1 MQTYSLKGE
10 DLNMVHTSLVELY
23 KTENDVLRYLT
34 ETRGISKEVLM
45 FYRIGKKQEK
55 FRQLDGKYDY
65 DDCVVFPIYGR
76 KKGQPDHHEFVE
88 GNSFI

>member
-1 MQTYSLKGE
+1 MARNIGLSQAYVQNFSLSGE

-55 FRQLDGKYDY
+55 FRQLDGRYDY
-65 DDCVVFPIYGR
+65 DD
-76 KKGQPDHHEFVE
+76 
-88 GNSFI
+88 